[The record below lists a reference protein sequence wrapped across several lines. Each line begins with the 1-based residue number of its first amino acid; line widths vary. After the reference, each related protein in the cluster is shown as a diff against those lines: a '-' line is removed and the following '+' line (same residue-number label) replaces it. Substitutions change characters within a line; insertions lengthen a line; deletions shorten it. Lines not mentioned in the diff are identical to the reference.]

1 MTGEDAWKVWWPMI
15 TQDHPLIDFR
25 MSVLAAERTHL
36 VTEIISIIP
45 RICNLHQLWA
55 ELFLFKAPINS
66 FMLNKIELYWSVLP
80 MYCRKTPQA
89 IIKRSTNNF
98 IPKPGLGIKLFPCI
112 CLTNDLNLVL
122 FLQQFVIILDPQ
134 AAIKLVCMRD
144 LEQAGRVLLKHI
156 YHASS
161 LQLIT
166 N

>member
-1 MTGEDAWKVWWPMI
+1 MFHVYCKY
-15 TQDHPLIDFR
+15 
-25 MSVLAAERTHL
+25 VLHA
-36 VTEIISIIP
+36 
-45 RICNLHQLWA
+45 
-55 ELFLFKAPINS
+55 
-66 FMLNKIELYWSVLP
+66 
-80 MYCRKTPQA
+80 
-89 IIKRSTNNF
+89 KRSTGNF
-98 IPKPGLGIKLFPCI
+98 IPKPDLGIKLFPCI

-144 LEQAGRVLLKHI
+144 LERGLGRVLLKHI

>member
-1 MTGEDAWKVWWPMI
+1 M
-15 TQDHPLIDFR
+15 
-25 MSVLAAERTHL
+25 
-36 VTEIISIIP
+36 
-45 RICNLHQLWA
+45 
-55 ELFLFKAPINS
+55 
-66 FMLNKIELYWSVLP
+66 
-80 MYCRKTPQA
+80 
-89 IIKRSTNNF
+89 IKRSTNNF

-161 LQLIT
+161 LQPNYELRSGNWPSVAPIARSPV
-166 N
+166 